1 MYRKKCMFV
10 VLNNKVK
17 DYGLFFLS
25 LLIMGLGISFVT
37 QAHLGTTPITSPPYV
52 LSLSLPISFGLLTM
66 LFNLLFVLIEVI
78 LLGKDFPKIQYLQI
92 LVGPILG
99 VSIDFWSYFILSIPQ
114 PYYFIQ
120 LSMVIIGCA
129 VIAYSIV
136 LQLKAQVINNPAEG
150 MVKAIA
156 IKTSKNFGSVK
167 IYFDV
172 SLVLLAVIISFVA
185 FGSLQGIREGTV
197 ISALIV
203 GPLIKMFQ
211 RL

>member
-1 MYRKKCMFV
+1 
-10 VLNNKVK
+10 
-17 DYGLFFLS
+17 
-25 LLIMGLGISFVT
+25 MGFGISLVT
-37 QAHLGTTPITSPPYV
+37 QAHLGTTPITSAPYV
-52 LSLSLPISFGLLTM
+52 LSLSLPISFGILTM

-78 LLGKDFPKIQYLQI
+78 LMGKDFPKIQYLQI

-99 VSIDFWSYFILSIPQ
+99 VSIDFWSYFILLIPQ
-114 PYYFIQ
+114 PNYFIQ
-120 LSMVIIGCA
+120 LSMVIIGCV

-136 LQLKAQVINNPAEG
+136 LQLRAQVVNNPAEG

-156 IKTSKNFGSVK
+156 IKISKSFGSVK

-172 SLVLLAVIISFVA
+172 GLVLLAVIISFVA
-185 FGSLQGIREGTV
+185 FGSLHGIREGTI

-211 RL
+211 TQIKNQEVSTTEKMKRSV